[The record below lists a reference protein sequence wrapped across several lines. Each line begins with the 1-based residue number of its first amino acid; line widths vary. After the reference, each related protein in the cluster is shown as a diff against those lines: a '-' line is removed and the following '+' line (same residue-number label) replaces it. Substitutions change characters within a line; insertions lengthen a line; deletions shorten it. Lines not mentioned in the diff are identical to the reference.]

1 MPAATRPRAQI
12 PSPSAGASE
21 PVKTVNLALQ
31 GGGAHGAFTWG
42 ALDRLLEDQ
51 RLAIEGI
58 SGTSAGAINGAVL
71 AQGYAKS
78 GRAGARAALDGFWD
92 QVSQTG
98 RFSPLGRTPLDW
110 LAKTWGHGVS
120 PSFLLFDGLTR
131 FLSPYQLNPFNWHPL
146 REILEDAIDFKAL
159 EDPSGIKLFISA
171 TNVRSGKNRIFTHDE
186 VSVDVLLASAC
197 LPFLYQAVEI
207 DGEPY
212 WDGGYMGNPA
222 IYPLIYH
229 CAAPDIVILQ
239 VNPLTREALPK
250 TAPEILD
257 RVNEISFNST
267 LMREMRAIA
276 FVTKLIDRGALDAK
290 DYKRLNIHMI
300 GAEDEMSRLGVD
312 SKLNTGRDF
321 LAGLRELDAHF
332 DDIGKRPSIDI
343 GEMFF

>member
-1 MPAATRPRAQI
+1 MPNTPAQR
-12 PSPSAGASE
+12 SE
-21 PVKTVNLALQ
+21 AVKTVNLALQ

-51 RLAIEGI
+51 RLVIEGI
-58 SGTSAGAINGAVL
+58 SGTSAGAINAAIL
-71 AQGYAKS
+71 AQGHAKG
-78 GRAGARAALDGFWD
+78 GRAGARAALDRFWD
-92 QVSQTG
+92 QVSQAG
-98 RFSPLGRTPLDW
+98 RFSPLSRTPFDKW
-110 LAKTWGHGVS
+110 TKAWGQGPS
-120 PSFLLFDGLTR
+120 PSYVLLDALTR
-131 FLSPYQLNPFNWHPL
+131 FLSPYQLNPLNWRPL
-146 REILEDAIDFKAL
+146 REILEEAIDFEAL
-159 EDPSGIKLFISA
+159 KEPAGIKLFISA
-171 TNVRSGKNRIFTHDE
+171 TNVRSGKNRIFRHDE

-222 IYPLIYH
+222 IYPLIYR
-229 CAAPDIVILQ
+229 CASPDIVILQ

-276 FVTKLIDRGALDAK
+276 FVTKLIDQGALDSK

-312 SKLNTGRDF
+312 SKLNTSRDF
-321 LAGLRELDAHF
+321 LAGLREIGRQAAADWLDAHF

-343 GEMFF
+343 GEMFL